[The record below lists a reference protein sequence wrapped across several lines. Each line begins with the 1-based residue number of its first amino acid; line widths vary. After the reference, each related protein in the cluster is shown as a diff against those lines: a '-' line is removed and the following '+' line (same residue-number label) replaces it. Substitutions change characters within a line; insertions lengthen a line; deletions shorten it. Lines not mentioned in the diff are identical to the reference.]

1 MLKSL
6 HGRLALVLVLL
17 LLAFGG
23 AMFLITRHANELY
36 HEEVSQ
42 KLSSS
47 IAMYIRDHLPLM
59 DRTGKPDPAQLD
71 ALFHMLMV
79 VNPNVEAYLLDA
91 QGQVRGHAQP
101 DARLARRSVGLV
113 PLQQFLNGARLPLRA
128 DDPKSPDAT
137 RIFSAAPLLANGQ
150 TTGYV
155 YVVLTGEDRR
165 DLAERLAGGYSLAT
179 LGVLLGGALL
189 LAMVV
194 GVGLFMALTR
204 PLRALTAEVDA
215 LAHAA
220 PSGSTDSVASAR
232 DEISRLTQ
240 AFHAMATRIS
250 EQIQTI
256 QQKDRQRRDMV
267 AAVSHDLRT
276 PLTSLRG
283 YLDLLERKLDKLAEA
298 DRLRYVSVAAR
309 QCRKLC
315 RLSDELFQL
324 AKLECDE
331 VQAIVEPFPL
341 LDLVQDV
348 VQKFELIAQQRGVRL
363 HAQVQPGAEQV
374 RADIGLIERV
384 LVNLL
389 DNALRHTQQGGAVNI
404 RADRDGTRVS
414 VRVSDTGEGIA
425 PDLLAR
431 LFDRDFLAARRDP
444 ARPWGGLGLA
454 IAQRI
459 LRLHD
464 TDIQVQSA
472 HGRGAEF
479 RFYLPLAAC

>member
-1 MLKSL
+1 MVNSL
-6 HGRLALVLVLL
+6 HGRLTMVLVMLL
-17 LLAFGG
+17 LVFGG
-23 AMFLITRHANELY
+23 VMLLITRHANELY
-36 HEEVSQ
+36 HEEISQ
-42 KLSSS
+42 KFSSS
-47 IAMYIRDHLPLM
+47 IAMYIRDHLPLV
-59 DRTGKPDPAQLD
+59 DRTGAPDPAQLE

-91 QGQVRGHAQP
+91 QGLVRGHAQP
-101 DARLARRSVGLV
+101 DAKVLRQSVSLA
-113 PLQQFLNGARLPLRA
+113 PLQRFLAGARLPLRA

-137 RIFSAAPLLANGQ
+137 RIFSVAPLLANGQ

-165 DLAERLAGGYSLAT
+165 DLAEQLAGGYSLAT
-179 LGVLLGGALL
+179 LGALLGGALL
-189 LAMVV
+189 LAMGA
-194 GVGLFMALTR
+194 GVGLFKALTR
-204 PLRALTAEVDA
+204 PLRALTVEVDA
-215 LAHAA
+215 LAHSVQ
-220 PSGSTDSVASAR
+220 SGDPLGRVPVR
-232 DEISRLTQ
+232 DEISRLAQ
-240 AFHAMATRIS
+240 AFNAMATRIS

-256 QQKDRQRRDMV
+256 VQKDRQRRDMV
-267 AAVSHDLRT
+267 MAVSHDLRT

-283 YLDLLERKLDKLAEA
+283 YLDLLERKLDSLTEA
-298 DRLRYVSVAAR
+298 DRQRYVGVAAR

-331 VQAIVEPFPL
+331 VQANVEPFPL

-348 VQKFELIAQQRGVRL
+348 VQKFELIAQQRGVSLR
-363 HAQVQPGAEQV
+363 AEVQPDAERV

-389 DNALRHTQQGGAVNI
+389 DNALRHTQQGGEVHI
-404 RADRDGTRVS
+404 RADRDGER
-414 VRVSDTGEGIA
+414 VRVQVRDSGEGMT

-431 LFDRDFLAARRDP
+431 LFDQDFLTTHRDP

-454 IAQRI
+454 IARRI

-472 HGRGAEF
+472 QGQGAEF
-479 RFYLPLAAC
+479 RFHLQLAVG